1 MKKKIIGLVL
11 ISSVGLLVSPILSQ
25 KASALTSSTSVTVI
39 PGPLTLVSASDVN
52 YGQIT
57 LNGRNQIKVENSTLR
72 FNDFRGRSNEGWEVT
87 VKRNS
92 EVDNKGIILRMR
104 GTGINQESNR
114 VTLAN
119 KFELSTDA
127 ERLVSLS
134 GPVTQPNEFEV
145 AIENELQVQRNAISG
160 ESQTVLTWDLRAQP

>member
-1 MKKKIIGLVL
+1 MKKKIVSLVV
-11 ISSVGLLVSPILSQ
+11 ISSVSLFVSPFLSQ
-25 KASALTSSTSVTVI
+25 KVEALTSSTSVTVI
-39 PGPLTLVSASDVN
+39 PGPLTLVSASDVD

-57 LNGRNQIKVENSTLR
+57 LNGREQVKVESSSLR
-72 FNDFRGRSNEGWEVT
+72 FNDFRGQSSAGWEVT
-87 VKRNS
+87 VKRSS
-92 EVDNKGIILRMR
+92 EIDNKGIILRMR